1 MQVNRVDGVNNF
13 KANKISKVLVNLP
26 EKRINYDIYKISYQD
41 QPFLD
46 LLSSKVNLR
55 ELWRGLRY
63 LDYEL
68 WDFILKK
75 TAKFEKSTKNFGY
88 LLVKDKSPCGLMNCS
103 ERLKGYKVDYVTTWP
118 YESDSKSPYAGKVLF
133 LQLYKDLLN
142 ANKDFVRLDS
152 IKNGPFDVFQKYRS
166 LGFMPIGGDYEC
178 EMMKIEKDSIK
189 EVIETLEK
197 QISIKSIDENDEDLR
212 KTLIL

>member
-1 MQVNRVDGVNNF
+1 MQVNRVDGINNF

-68 WDFILKK
+68 WGFILKK
-75 TAKFEKSTKNFGY
+75 SAKFEKSMKNFGY
-88 LLVKDKSPCGLMNCS
+88 LLVKDKTPCGLMNCT
-103 ERLKGYKVDYVTTWP
+103 ELLKGYKVDYVTTWP
-118 YESDSKSPYAGKVLF
+118 YKSDYKSPYAGKVLF
-133 LQLYKDLLN
+133 LQLYKDLLKVD
-142 ANKDFVRLDS
+142 KDFVRLDS
-152 IKNGPFDVFQKYRS
+152 IKNEPFNVFQKYRT
-166 LGFMPIGGDYEC
+166 LGFIPIGGDYEC
-178 EMMKIEKDSIK
+178 EMMKIEKEGIT

-197 QISIKSIDENDEDLR
+197 QISIKSMVEKNEDLR
-212 KTLIL
+212 KIFIL